1 MHDDSSSISTAKHMY
16 QNVQHNSAMRK
27 GNALFQSFSSN
38 QSDAPLRDRR
48 QRGDA
53 SLRSSINTLDSNVM
67 TPQANISTHH
77 GVSAMGHR
85 LIHVHAP
92 EEEYGLE
99 VSRDDI
105 KQLMMGQDDR
115 IVGDQNFDTQS
126 VGHYSGSGSR
136 YAESKSLSGSTMI
149 YSDYSTSTKKLNP
162 RCQVTLALLGIAFLL
177 GTCLM
182 FTFVSLSNKTYDDW
196 IEPDRNAYLN
206 EGIDWAPGPDAPPPF
221 ESANVDPLIEKNIAN
236 WALGTLRVS
245 SEATIDGYGSV
256 SMSQLV
262 LARDVPLFFGME
274 YTGAAMMDMLLGNCL
289 NMIQASNSDLTELTN
304 QNDQISMIYSNGR
317 KYVNVDTTTRFGIDR
332 AYSMKLVDSGIADV
346 IYSPLLHDVSSL
358 FSPKHQA
365 RLFIIMRHPVEA
377 QFARFRYLRSTSEKN
392 MPERHDELAKMS
404 YEEFANSE
412 FVDDNWMTRA
422 LVHKMYGEVLVSQ
435 DMETAKELLRRK
447 AIIGLYDDPLVSFKK
462 FARYFNWDQLRSRG
476 YFTENTNKCFK
487 NAIEVA
493 QSKDLV
499 LGTLNLKDEDA
510 IEGSGAWNAIL
521 KRNQFDYE
529 LYMYGRH
536 LYKYQIGLS

>member
-1 MHDDSSSISTAKHMY
+1 
-16 QNVQHNSAMRK
+16 MRK

-38 QSDAPLRDRR
+38 QSDTQLRDRR

-67 TPQANISTHH
+67 TPQANAH

-85 LIHVHAP
+85 LVHVHAP
-92 EEEYGLE
+92 EEEYGLDVNRE
-99 VSRDDI
+99 DM
-105 KQLMMGQDDR
+105 KQLITGQDPKDNN
-115 IVGDQNFDTQS
+115 DPQS
-126 VGHYSGSGSR
+126 AGHNGGSWSGYEGT
-136 YAESKSLSGSTMI
+136 KSSSGSTMI
-149 YSDYSTSTKKLNP
+149 YSDYSTSTSKHNS
-162 RCQVTLALLGIAFLL
+162 RCQLMLALLGIALLL
-177 GTCLM
+177 GMCLV
-182 FTFVSLSNKTYDDW
+182 FTFFNLSNKTYADW

-206 EGIDWAPGPDAPPPF
+206 EGIDWAPGLDAPPPF
-221 ESANVDPLIEKNIAN
+221 EGANVDPVIEKNIAN
-236 WALGTLRVS
+236 WALGTLRVG
-245 SEATIDGYGSV
+245 SEASIDGYGSV

-262 LARDVPLFFGME
+262 LSRDVPLFFGME
-274 YTGAAMMDMLLGNCL
+274 YTGTAMMDMLLGNCL
-289 NMIQASNSDLTELTN
+289 NMIQASNSDLEGLTN
-304 QNDQISMIYSNGR
+304 QNDQISMIYSQGR

-332 AYSMKLVDSGIADV
+332 AYSMELVDSGIADV

-365 RLFIIMRHPVEA
+365 RLFIILRHPAEA
-377 QFARFRYLRSTSEKN
+377 QFARFRYLRSTSAKS

-422 LVHKMYGEVLVSQ
+422 LVHKMYGEGLVSQ

-462 FARYFNWDQLRSRG
+462 FARYFNWDQLRTGG
-476 YFTENTNKCFK
+476 YFTDTTNKCFK

-510 IEGSGAWNAIL
+510 IEGSVAWNAIL
-521 KRNQFDYE
+521 ERNRFDYE